1 MTKPT
6 KILPCEKELLSD
18 NRKVCEGEPEM
29 PEEELFNL
37 MEQEFEEDEDLLAF
51 LQECDNGKPLPV
63 NKVVIPETLAALS
76 GYEGP
81 VYGFV
86 REDSGY
92 HVILGW
98 EHEEP
103 RSELKAQLAGFI
115 GTVPEDACGVF
126 LHGTWT
132 EDGLVFRLFNTDSA
146 DEEGILLKTDIY
158 TMKQDVFSR
167 NSGLIETD
175 WMDDQCA
182 VICGCGSVGS
192 GIALQLA
199 RSGVGRFILVDTD
212 CVEIHNI
219 CRHQCSLSDVGR
231 YKVDAVAERIAQI
244 NPQAQIKKFYQRIQ
258 DVSRTQYEEWITP
271 EKAIFIGTCD
281 NRLGD
286 ACACDLAYEFGVPFA
301 ALGFMTRA
309 WAGEIYTCLPERN
322 DICYRCA
329 FKIQIENSIAEE
341 RRNHFYVGE
350 EDLEKA
356 HFEPG
361 LDVDLE
367 FGISLFDK
375 VILDILNR
383 NNQDYVPRIFHKMTQ
398 YVIFSGTDD
407 RTYADPFWQKAFPTP
422 IALRSLR
429 HSDSCRRCEYCL
441 PAQPQKADDILENKV
456 TEKKEDVSESE
467 VPEKADPVPDIEAI
481 TESK

>member
-1 MTKPT
+1 MTKQI
-6 KILPCEKELLSD
+6 KVLPCDQDILEEDLLD
-18 NRKVCEGEPEM
+18 M
-29 PEEELFNL
+29 
-37 MEQEFEEDEDLLAF
+37 MEQDLGDEDVLAF
-51 LQECDNGKPLPV
+51 LQECDNGKPLLA
-63 NKVVIPETLAALS
+63 NKIVVPETLALME

-81 VYGFV
+81 VYGFI

-98 EHEEP
+98 ENAEP
-103 RSELKAQLAGFI
+103 REELKAEQIGFI
-115 GTVPEDACGVF
+115 GAVPEDVHGLF
-126 LHGTWT
+126 LHGAWT
-132 EDGLVFRLFNTDSA
+132 EEGLQFRLLDA
-146 DEEGILLKTDIY
+146 DESSEEEGILLKTDIY
-158 TMKQDVFSR
+158 TMRQDIFSR

-192 GIALQLA
+192 CIALQLA

-219 CRHQCSLSDVGR
+219 CRHQCSLTDVGR
-231 YKVDAVAERIAQI
+231 YKVDAVADRIIQI

-258 DVSRTQYEEWITP
+258 DVSKTQYEEWIAP

-286 ACACDLAYEFGVPFA
+286 AYACDLACEFGVPFA

-329 FKIQIENSIAEE
+329 FKKQIENSIAEE

-350 EDLEKA
+350 EELEKA

-375 VILDILNR
+375 VVLDILNR
-383 NNQDYVPRIFHKMTQ
+383 NNKDYVPRIFHKMTQ

-429 HSDSCRRCEYCL
+429 HSNECRRCDYCL
-441 PAQPQKADDILENKV
+441 GTLHQQEDDV
-456 TEKKEDVSESE
+456 ESE
-467 VPEKADPVPDIEAI
+467 QK